1 MGVTKR
7 IYEHEI
13 RDIKSMWISELKK
26 VQEILPKVYNENDI
40 IKLLK
45 EFYPYEW
52 KSVDFKYNYYKL
64 KINTY

>member
-1 MGVTKR
+1 VGVTKR

-52 KSVDFKYNYYKL
+52 KSVDFKYNYYKI
-64 KINTY
+64 KDTY

>member
-45 EFYPYEW
+45 
-52 KSVDFKYNYYKL
+52 
-64 KINTY
+64 

>member
-52 KSVDFKYNYYKL
+52 KSKNHE
-64 KINTY
+64 I

>member
-52 KSVDFKYNYYKL
+52 KSVDFKYNYYKI
-64 KINTY
+64 KDK